1 MSGGALD
8 AKVAV
13 ITGAARGVGAAT
25 ARRFVTE
32 GARVVIA
39 DVRDEVGQTLAAELG
54 DSARYEHLDVTSEA
68 GWAAAMDG
76 VRRRDG
82 HLDVLV
88 NNAGILRLGTLLDTE
103 PETFLEVVAV
113 NELGPFLGMRAAAPL
128 LIEAGGGSIVNV
140 SSTQGLDGFPG
151 LLAYVASKFA
161 LTGMTKAVALE
172 LARYRVRVNSVHPT
186 GIDTPMLAEAFPGD
200 AAGNRTAGR
209 RIPLGRLCTPDEV
222 AALICFLASDEASMS
237 TGGQFVVDGGST
249 AGPH

>member
-1 MSGGALD
+1 MSGALE
-8 AKVAV
+8 AKVV
-13 ITGAARGVGAAT
+13 LITGAARGVGEAA
-25 ARRFVTE
+25 ARRFVAE

-39 DVRDEVGQTLAAELG
+39 DVRDDLGEGLAAQLG
-54 DSARYEHLDVTSEA
+54 GSARYQHLDVTAETD
-68 GWAAAMDG
+68 WAAGMAG
-76 VRRRDG
+76 VRREEGR
-82 HLDVLV
+82 LDVLV

-103 PETFLEVVAV
+103 PETFLEVVRV

-140 SSTQGLDGFPG
+140 SSTQGLEGFPG

-172 LARYRVRVNSVHPT
+172 LARHRVRVNSVHPT
-186 GIDTPMLAEAFPGD
+186 GIETPMLAEAFPRGTPGD
-200 AAGNRTAGR
+200 RSAGS
-209 RIPLGRLCTPDEV
+209 RIPMGRLCTPEEV

>member
-1 MSGGALD
+1 MSGALD
-8 AKVAV
+8 SKVAL
-13 ITGAARGVGAAT
+13 ITGAARGVVEAT
-25 ARRFVTE
+25 ARRFVAE

-39 DVRDEVGQTLAAELG
+39 DVRDELGETLAAELG
-54 DSARYEHLDVTSEA
+54 DSARYQHLDVTAETD
-68 GWAAAMDG
+68 WAASMDG
-76 VRRRDG
+76 VRRGEG

-103 PETFLEVVAV
+103 PETFLEVVRV

-140 SSTQGLDGFPG
+140 SSTQGLEGFPG

-172 LARYRVRVNSVHPT
+172 LARHQVRVNSVHPT
-186 GIDTPMLAEAFPGD
+186 GIQTPMLAEAFPSGTP
-200 AAGNRTAGR
+200 GNRSAGS
-209 RIPLGRLCTPDEV
+209 RIPMGRLCTPDEV
-222 AALICFLASDEASMS
+222 AALICFLASDQASMS

>member
-1 MSGGALD
+1 MSGALE
-8 AKVAV
+8 AKVAL
-13 ITGAARGVGAAT
+13 ITGAARGAGAAT
-25 ARRFVTE
+25 ARRFVAE

-39 DVRDEVGQTLAAELG
+39 DVRDELGEALAAQLG
-54 DSARYEHLDVTSEA
+54 DSARYQHLDVTAETD
-68 GWAAAMDG
+68 WAASMDG
-76 VRRRDG
+76 VRREEG

-103 PETFLEVVAV
+103 PETFLEVVRV

-140 SSTQGLDGFPG
+140 SSTQGLEGFPG

-161 LTGMTKAVALE
+161 LTGMTKAAALE
-172 LARYRVRVNSVHPT
+172 LARSGVRVNSVHPT
-186 GIDTPMLAEAFPGD
+186 GIETPMLAEAFPSGTP
-200 AAGNRTAGR
+200 GNRGAGS
-209 RIPLGRLCTPDEV
+209 RIPMGRLCTPEEV

>member
-1 MSGGALD
+1 MSGALD
-8 AKVAV
+8 SKVAL
-13 ITGAARGVGAAT
+13 ITGAARGVGEAT
-25 ARRFVTE
+25 ARRFVAE

-39 DVRDEVGQTLAAELG
+39 DVRDELGETLAAELG
-54 DSARYEHLDVTSEA
+54 DSARYQHLDVTAETD
-68 GWAAAMDG
+68 WAASMDG
-76 VRRRDG
+76 VRRGEG
-82 HLDVLV
+82 HLAVLV

-103 PETFLEVVAV
+103 PETFLEVVRV

-140 SSTQGLDGFPG
+140 SSTQGLEGFPG

-172 LARYRVRVNSVHPT
+172 LARHQVRVNSVHPT
-186 GIDTPMLAEAFPGD
+186 GIQTPMLAEAFPSGPPGD
-200 AAGNRTAGR
+200 RSAGS
-209 RIPLGRLCTPDEV
+209 RIPMGRLCTPDEV
-222 AALICFLASDEASMS
+222 AALICFLASDQASMS